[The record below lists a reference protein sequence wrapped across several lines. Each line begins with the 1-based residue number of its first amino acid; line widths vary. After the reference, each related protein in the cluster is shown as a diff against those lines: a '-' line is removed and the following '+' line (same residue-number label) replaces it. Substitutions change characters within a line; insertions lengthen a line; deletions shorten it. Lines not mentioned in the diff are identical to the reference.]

1 MQATIDELRAAA
13 VFSEATVADLEQCM
27 GAAETTIDEL
37 NEKARAADIA
47 MEAIKARMQR
57 VSDNCIGWIK
67 YGEKSN
73 KIATACQ
80 LKANAW
86 DEQTE
91 LATNKLLEDAL
102 RTYNMRE
109 KIANLARL
117 AGINVLSTD
126 TYNEIRKKVL
136 LRTHSDKHNEILAK
150 EVLFEKICKK
160 VNDMP
165 SSM

>member
-1 MQATIDELRAAA
+1 
-13 VFSEATVADLEQCM
+13 VFSEATIANLEQCM
-27 GAAETTIDEL
+27 GATGATIEEL
-37 NEKARAADIA
+37 NEKARAANIT
-47 MEAIKARMQR
+47 MEAIKARMQN
-57 VSDNCIGWIK
+57 VSDNCLRWIK
-67 YGEKSN
+67 YGEKSK

-109 KIANLARL
+109 KMANLAKL
-117 AGINVLSTD
+117 AGINILSTD

-150 EVLFEKICKK
+150 EVLFEKICKT

-165 SSM
+165 SSL